1 MSAKILRLATARIN
15 YVGQEYQRVLNTTI
29 KSGVG
34 LGAIFAPTWN
44 MVMSSK
50 QGKITWDEYTTQYTA
65 LMRQRYCDNQPAFI
79 EAILSEELVLC
90 CYCKDTSQT
99 TRHCHRYILA
109 DILAKVALHQ
119 GIEAIY
125 IGELK

>member
-15 YVGQEYQRVLNTTI
+15 YVGQEHQRVLNTTV

-34 LGAIFAPTWN
+34 SGAIFAPTWN

-50 QGKITWDEYTTQYTA
+50 QGKITWDEYTTQYNE
-65 LMRQRYCDNQPAFI
+65 LMRNRYRDNQPAFI
-79 EAILSEELVLC
+79 EAMQSEELVLC
-90 CYCKDTSQT
+90 CYCKDTYQT

-109 DILAKVALHQ
+109 DILAKVAVHQ